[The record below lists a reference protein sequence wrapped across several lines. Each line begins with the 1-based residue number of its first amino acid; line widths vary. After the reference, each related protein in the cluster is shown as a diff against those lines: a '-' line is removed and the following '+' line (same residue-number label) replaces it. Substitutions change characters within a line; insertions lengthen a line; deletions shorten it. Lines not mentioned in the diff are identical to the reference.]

1 MPLADLLHASLNS
14 AVHRVLARPH
24 ATIGS
29 LETGLRDLEKQFV
42 DLAELLF
49 NLHYGPA
56 LEQLGEIDRLA
67 ESLLAFTQ
75 GESDC

>member
-1 MPLADLLHASLNS
+1 MHC
-14 AVHRVLARPH
+14 VLVRPH

-29 LETGLRDLEKQFV
+29 LESGLRDLEKQFV

-75 GESDC
+75 GESDGRWLLPLPLVTWSS

>member
-1 MPLADLLHASLNS
+1 M
-14 AVHRVLARPH
+14 LARPH

-29 LETGLRDLEKQFV
+29 LESGLRDLEKQFV

-75 GESDC
+75 GESHC